1 MEGETLRLYIGLYI
15 SMEGVETSHVVR
27 NRDIKALGL

>member
-1 MEGETLRLYIGLYI
+1 MEGETLRLYIGLP
-15 SMEGVETSHVVR
+15 SMEGVEASHVVR